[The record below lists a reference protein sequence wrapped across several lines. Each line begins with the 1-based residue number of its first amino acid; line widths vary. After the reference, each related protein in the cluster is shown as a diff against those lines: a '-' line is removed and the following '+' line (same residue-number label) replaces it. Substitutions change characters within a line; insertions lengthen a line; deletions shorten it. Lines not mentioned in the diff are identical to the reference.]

1 MVGKMNDNQLLIAT
15 ALKNNILLSK
25 QIAEDTGLSGNVIG
39 GHLTKMRQEN
49 LIEQLDDKTYALT
62 DFGRIHF
69 DLKSK
74 LEIKEPEKVVV
85 EPKKIEIVK
94 HDAPIQYTPINE
106 KTSNEIKGAVNYDKN
121 TPSYYQGKTM
131 HVFDILDE
139 FLTPEANQGFYVGNI
154 IKYVVRFRGK
164 AGKQDLLKAR
174 DYLDKL
180 IDSMI

>member
-106 KTSNEIKGAVNYDKN
+106 KTVNEIKNHVNGT
-121 TPSYYQGKTM
+121 TPDYYKGKSIQ
-131 HVFDILDE
+131 VFDILDE

>member
-1 MVGKMNDNQLLIAT
+1 MNDNQLLIAN

-49 LIEQLDDKTYALT
+49 LIEQIDDKTYALT

-74 LEIKEPEKVVV
+74 LEIKEPEKAVA

-106 KTSNEIKGAVNYDKN
+106 KTANEIKNHVNGA
-121 TPSYYQGKTM
+121 TPDYYKGKSLQ
-131 HVFDILDE
+131 VFDILDE
-139 FLTPEANQGFYVGNI
+139 FLTPEANQGFYIGNI

-180 IDSMI
+180 IDSL

>member
-1 MVGKMNDNQLLIAT
+1 MVRKMNDNQIAIAT
-15 ALKNNILLSK
+15 ALKIDILTAH
-25 QIAEDTGLSGNVIG
+25 QISQSTDTNYKTCF

-49 LIEQLDDKTYALT
+49 LIEQLDDKTYTLT

-74 LEIKEPEKVVV
+74 PEIKEPEKVVV

-106 KTSNEIKGAVNYDKN
+106 KTVNEIKNHVNGA
-121 TPSYYQGKTM
+121 TPDYYKGKSLQ
-131 HVFDILDE
+131 VFDILDE

-164 AGKQDLLKAR
+164 AGKQDLIKAR

>member
-1 MVGKMNDNQLLIAT
+1 MNDNQLLIAT

-62 DFGRIHF
+62 DFGRIH
-69 DLKSK
+69 LKSK
-74 LEIKEPEKVVV
+74 LEIKEPEKVVA

-106 KTSNEIKGAVNYDKN
+106 KTVNEIKNHVNGA
-121 TPSYYQGKTM
+121 TPDYYKGKSLQ
-131 HVFDILDE
+131 VFDILDE

-180 IDSMI
+180 IESL

>member
-1 MVGKMNDNQLLIAT
+1 MVRKMNDNQLLIAT

-62 DFGRIHF
+62 DFGRNHF

-74 LEIKEPEKVVV
+74 PETKVPENVVV

-106 KTSNEIKGAVNYDKN
+106 KTVNEIKNHVNGI
-121 TPSYYQGKTM
+121 TPDYYKGKSM
-131 HVFDILDE
+131 QVFDILDE
-139 FLTPEANQGFYVGNI
+139 FLTPEAIQGFYVGNV